1 MSEGSPGDRHM
12 TAKASPRF
20 SMLCQTCTRRR
31 ETTGYT
37 CGIRSGAATRRADRH
52 RSASYCTL
60 FLRVRQ
66 APPLDT
72 HHNLQPD
79 LPIIQMD
86 DCGILFSGLLKSPH
100 PVSIPSIEKLFSMF
114 PSGIAGTGLLMLR
127 ICSAAVLLWM
137 VRRKLSNRN
146 RPGSCFSSSRER
158 LAWVCLHR
166 SPQQRDARSSS
177 LAFGMPMLGLHST
190 A

>member
-12 TAKASPRF
+12 TAKALPRF
-20 SMLCQTCTRRR
+20 SILCQTCTRRR

-52 RSASYCTL
+52 RGASYCTL

-66 APPLDT
+66 APPLVT